1 MSEKKY
7 KYHIHEEWA
16 EDCSKGAYGCMK
28 WLSPVDGH
36 LLTEEEFYAELEKYR
51 KSDAYKEDMER
62 LERGE
67 KI

>member
-28 WLSPVDGH
+28 WRSPVDGH
-36 LLTEEEFYAELEKYR
+36 LLTEEELRAMVAEYEKTDEW
-51 KSDAYKEDMER
+51 KKEMKR
-62 LERGE
+62 LGIEDDT
-67 KI
+67 